1 MKGKKMRRAP
11 LWLNLYACLLIPAY
25 TLLFAGATQWFSS
38 NFSVIAVMGRDN
50 YRGFVLWGLLAGGYF
65 LAVLIQIGRTF
76 RMRSVRRTMYL
87 LTVSACACLG
97 CAIMVP
103 YLPDYLPRFARLHV
117 MWAFSACVL
126 LMLALLLAL
135 ACAWRE
141 NHARYARLLL
151 AWVGI
156 AAGSGV
162 LFAAAEMVSSALEV
176 LFTSAAAQ
184 LARPLWI
191 RRLGR

>member
-1 MKGKKMRRAP
+1 MRRVP

-87 LTVSACACLG
+87 ITVSACACLG

-151 AWVGI
+151 AWAGI

-162 LFAAAEMVSSALEV
+162 LFAAAGMVSSALEV
-176 LFTSAAAQ
+176 FFTIAAAQ
-184 LARPLWI
+184 LARSLWI

>member
-1 MKGKKMRRAP
+1 
-11 LWLNLYACLLIPAY
+11 
-25 TLLFAGATQWFSS
+25 
-38 NFSVIAVMGRDN
+38 
-50 YRGFVLWGLLAGGYF
+50 
-65 LAVLIQIGRTF
+65 
-76 RMRSVRRTMYL
+76 MRSVRRTMYL

-126 LMLALLLAL
+126 LMLAL

-176 LFTSAAAQ
+176 FFTIAAAQ
-184 LARPLWI
+184 LARSLWI

>member
-1 MKGKKMRRAP
+1 MRRAP

-126 LMLALLLAL
+126 LMLAL

-176 LFTSAAAQ
+176 FFTIAAAQ

>member
-1 MKGKKMRRAP
+1 MLKFIHAADFHLDSAFGALPPQQAASRRRE
-11 LWLNLYACLLIPAY
+11 
-25 TLLFAGATQWFSS
+25 S
-38 NFSVIAVMGRDN
+38 RE
-50 YRGFVLWGLLAGGYF
+50 
-65 LAVLIQIGRTF
+65 
-76 RMRSVRRTMYL
+76 
-87 LTVSACACLG
+87 
-97 CAIMVP
+97 
-103 YLPDYLPRFARLHV
+103 
-117 MWAFSACVL
+117 
-126 LMLALLLAL
+126 LALRLANYAGSHGIHLVLLAL

-176 LFTSAAAQ
+176 FFTIAAAQ
-184 LARPLWI
+184 LARSLWI

>member
-126 LMLALLLAL
+126 LMLAL

-176 LFTSAAAQ
+176 FFTIAAAQ